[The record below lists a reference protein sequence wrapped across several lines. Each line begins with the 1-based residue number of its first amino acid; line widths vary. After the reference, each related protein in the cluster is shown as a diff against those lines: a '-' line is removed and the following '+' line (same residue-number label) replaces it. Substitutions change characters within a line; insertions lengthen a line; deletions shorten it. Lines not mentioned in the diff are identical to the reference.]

1 MTKYVLKRLLYMVI
15 VFLLVSLLMY
25 SIYNLIPTDPARAQ
39 LEPMKTSLKPAEYEQ
54 RYQMLRQ
61 QMGLNDPLI
70 VRYLRWIGFWPD
82 VNGKLDGMLQGN
94 FGYSQI
100 YKTDVANVLP
110 SRMLN
115 TIYINIFSTLVALAI
130 TIPLGIYCAV
140 HKRSKT
146 DNAVQ
151 VLSIVGYSIPVYI
164 IALIFIWLFAVTLRW
179 LPVFGMQT
187 PGNNFTGFRAFLD
200 KVYYM
205 TLPVLVMTVGS
216 LGGMTRYVRAAM
228 IEALSMDYIKGFQ
241 VIYTNLNSYIEE
253 DLPLLASTGVPIA
266 YDFSVRWTDE
276 YLARVCPYIQV
287 ALLSCAHLNAQR
299 REEEMRK
306 VAALGVPVV
315 LGTIGEDG
323 SYVLYN
329 GRFSFA
335 NAVHADNVID
345 TMGAGDSYFAA
356 FLCHLLD
363 ISESGRLLEGTVEE
377 NTRSLRDAMEKGAAF
392 AAKVCAMEGA
402 FGYGTPIAGRTEL

>member
-39 LEPMKTSLKPAEYEQ
+39 LEPMKTTLKPAEYEQ

-228 IEALSMDYIKGFQ
+228 IEALSMDYIRTARAKGLREKV
-241 VIYTNLNSYIEE
+241 VIYSHAWRNALLPIITSIIGWFISIFSGSVIIENTFSLNGMGKLYWAGLNNLDFE
-253 DLPLLASTGVPIA
+253 LVLA
-266 YDFSVRWTDE
+266 
-276 YLARVCPYIQV
+276 IQMFYTVV
-287 ALLSCAHLNAQR
+287 AL
-299 REEEMRK
+299 
-306 VAALGVPVV
+306 
-315 LGTIGEDG
+315 IGSLLMDV
-323 SYVLYN
+323 SYGLVDP
-329 GRFSFA
+329 R
-335 NAVHADNVID
+335 VRVD
-345 TMGAGDSYFAA
+345 
-356 FLCHLLD
+356 
-363 ISESGRLLEGTVEE
+363 
-377 NTRSLRDAMEKGAAF
+377 K
-392 AAKVCAMEGA
+392 
-402 FGYGTPIAGRTEL
+402 

>member
-39 LEPMKTSLKPAEYEQ
+39 LEPMKTTLKPAEYEQ

-82 VNGKLDGMLQGN
+82 VNGELNGMLQGN

-100 YKTDVANVLP
+100 YKTDVANILP

-187 PGNNFTGFRAFLD
+187 PGNNFTGFRDFLD

-228 IEALSMDYIKGFQ
+228 IEALSMDYIRTARAKGLREKV
-241 VIYTNLNSYIEE
+241 VIYSHAWRN
-253 DLPLLASTGVPIA
+253 
-266 YDFSVRWTDE
+266 
-276 YLARVCPYIQV
+276 
-287 ALLSCAHLNAQR
+287 ALLPVITVLIGWFISIFSGSLIIEQMFALNGMGQLYYQGLMNNDF
-299 REEEMRK
+299 EL
-306 VAALGVPVV
+306 ALA
-315 LGTIGEDG
+315 IQMF
-323 SYVLYN
+323 YVLIALV
-329 GRFSFA
+329 GQLIT
-335 NAVHADNVID
+335 DL
-345 TMGAGDSYFAA
+345 SYGIV
-356 FLCHLLD
+356 D
-363 ISESGRLLEGTVEE
+363 PRVRV
-377 NTRSLRDAMEKGAAF
+377 NK
-392 AAKVCAMEGA
+392 
-402 FGYGTPIAGRTEL
+402 

>member
-1 MTKYVLKRLLYMVI
+1 
-15 VFLLVSLLMY
+15 MY

-39 LEPMKTSLKPAEYEQ
+39 LEPMKTTLKPEEYEQ

-61 QMGLNDPLI
+61 QMGLDDPLI

-82 VNGKLDGMLQGN
+82 VNGELNGMLQGN

-140 HKRSKT
+140 HKRSKS

-205 TLPVLVMTVGS
+205 TLPVLVMTVGLS
-216 LGGMTRYVRAAM
+216 RRHDPLRPRRHDRSARHGLYPHCPRQGPARKGRRLFPRMAQRAA
-228 IEALSMDYIKGFQ
+228 AGHYRPHRLVHQ
-241 VIYTNLNSYIEE
+241 H
-253 DLPLLASTGVPIA
+253 LL
-266 YDFSVRWTDE
+266 
-276 YLARVCPYIQV
+276 
-287 ALLSCAHLNAQR
+287 
-299 REEEMRK
+299 
-306 VAALGVPVV
+306 
-315 LGTIGEDG
+315 
-323 SYVLYN
+323 
-329 GRFSFA
+329 RFSD
-335 NAVHADNVID
+335 H
-345 TMGAGDSYFAA
+345 
-356 FLCHLLD
+356 
-363 ISESGRLLEGTVEE
+363 
-377 NTRSLRDAMEKGAAF
+377 
-392 AAKVCAMEGA
+392 
-402 FGYGTPIAGRTEL
+402 

>member
-1 MTKYVLKRLLYMVI
+1 MTKYILKRLLYMVI

-61 QMGLNDPLI
+61 QMGLDDPLI

-115 TIYINIFSTLVALAI
+115 TIYMNIFSTLVALAI
-130 TIPLGIYCAV
+130 KIPLGIDC
-140 HKRSKT
+140 
-146 DNAVQ
+146 AVQ
-151 VLSIVGYSIPVYI
+151 VLSIIGYSIPVYI

-228 IEALSMDYIKGFQ
+228 IEALSMDYIRTARAKGLREKV
-241 VIYTNLNSYIEE
+241 VIYSHAWRN
-253 DLPLLASTGVPIA
+253 
-266 YDFSVRWTDE
+266 
-276 YLARVCPYIQV
+276 
-287 ALLSCAHLNAQR
+287 ALLPVITVLIGWFISIFSGSLIIEQMFALNGMGQLYYQGLMNNDF
-299 REEEMRK
+299 EL
-306 VAALGVPVV
+306 ALA
-315 LGTIGEDG
+315 IQMF
-323 SYVLYN
+323 YVLIALV
-329 GRFSFA
+329 GQLIT
-335 NAVHADNVID
+335 DL
-345 TMGAGDSYFAA
+345 SYGIV
-356 FLCHLLD
+356 D
-363 ISESGRLLEGTVEE
+363 PRVRV
-377 NTRSLRDAMEKGAAF
+377 NK
-392 AAKVCAMEGA
+392 
-402 FGYGTPIAGRTEL
+402 